1 VARAT
6 VLIGYTH
13 HMRALPFVLAGCF
26 SLPGLAA
33 EDITVTS
40 EAVAGSEVPWSI
52 VEATIPAPAA
62 AVWAIV
68 SNCAEYRASMPNI
81 AQSRELSRTGDP
93 SSSFT
98 TMCEVTADLPFPFSD
113 LTSVNRAVHTVE
125 PGKRY
130 VRAWTMVRGDYDY
143 NEGSWTIV
151 ALDERTSRATYRLRV
166 RPKMPVPDSMLG
178 TFQAKTMPRIIERL
192 RAHTAATRVA
202 APIP

>member
-1 VARAT
+1 MR
-6 VLIGYTH
+6 VLP
-13 HMRALPFVLAGCF
+13 LLLAGCF

-33 EDITVTS
+33 DDITVTS

-52 VEATIPAPAA
+52 VEATIAAPAA

-68 SNCAEYRASMPNI
+68 SNCADYRASMPNI

-130 VRAWTMVRGDYDY
+130 VRAWTMVRGDYDF

-151 ALDERTSRATYRLRV
+151 PLDERTSKATYRLRV
-166 RPKMPVPDSMLG
+166 RPKISVPDSMLG
-178 TFQAKTMPRIIERL
+178 IFQAQTMPKIIARL
-192 RAHTAATRVA
+192 RARTAATRGVA
-202 APIP
+202 ATEAR